1 MKRFAEALQIWEDLH
16 GFLNDELLFRKIVS
30 SRSLHFLDKMNYA
43 YSQLVEVLLKVNF
56 VIFTVS
62 LTRSLNIFVKC
73 ILSNTF
79 WNGIEYS

>member
-30 SRSLHFLDKMNYA
+30 SRSLHFLDKMDHA
-43 YSQLVEVLLKVNF
+43 YSQLVEVLLKVDF